1 MVEAAASVATT
12 VDARTAGTVCML
24 GSLYCAAVWVGFASA
39 AGYASYVGEK
49 SQW

>member
-1 MVEAAASVATT
+1 VVEAAASVATT
-12 VDARTAGTVCML
+12 VDARTAGTV